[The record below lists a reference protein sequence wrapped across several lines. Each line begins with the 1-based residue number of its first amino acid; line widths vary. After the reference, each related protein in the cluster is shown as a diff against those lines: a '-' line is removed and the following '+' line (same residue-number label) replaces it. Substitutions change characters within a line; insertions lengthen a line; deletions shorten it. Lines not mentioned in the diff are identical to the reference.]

1 MIKIYTKV
9 GDQGS
14 TRQASGKMVA
24 KDDAQIVALGNIDE
38 LQSYLG
44 VVIANLSSNCDP
56 LKVPLQHLQR
66 RLYILEADIAIEDH
80 CEISDQDV
88 KDLEAK
94 IDEMTSK
101 IPPMKEFILPGGD
114 VTGANLQYSRTLAR
128 RAERSLVS
136 LNRIQRL
143 NPYNLKYLN
152 RLSDYL
158 FTLARYANLLDG
170 YEDVKSKE

>member
-14 TRQASGKMVA
+14 TRQASGKMVT

-66 RLYILEADIAIEDH
+66 RLYILEAYIAIEDH

-101 IPPMKEFILPGGD
+101 S
-114 VTGANLQYSRTLAR
+114 LQ
-128 RAERSLVS
+128 
-136 LNRIQRL
+136 
-143 NPYNLKYLN
+143 
-152 RLSDYL
+152 
-158 FTLARYANLLDG
+158 
-170 YEDVKSKE
+170 

>member
-44 VVIANLSSNCDP
+44 VVIANLSSNCAP

-101 IPPMKEFILPGGD
+101 IPSMKEFILPGGD
-114 VTGANLQYSRTLAR
+114 VTGAHLQYSRTLAR